1 MAVGR
6 RLEGSGDLDA
16 VLLGPALDDADDAVH
31 LCGQRMGMWD
41 SKPVGAANPTA
52 ESELAGAGEGGD
64 GTGGGRRWSG
74 GQGHTTREGTVDS
87 LVVNKPRQNP

>member
-6 RLEGSGDLDA
+6 RLKSSGDLDA

-64 GTGGGRRWSG
+64 GTGGVGGGPESKIRRPGRGPSIPW
-74 GQGHTTREGTVDS
+74 
-87 LVVNKPRQNP
+87 L